1 MREGERGANRRCGP
15 VRPPDGAT
23 SQRRVDDHYPLHLSP
38 FPPAAQPNID
48 RGYMHGAGC
57 FACRSGGGG
66 EMRRRRLATPLN
78 AARERPAPL
87 CTTARPSVLGDW
99 SRNLCL
105 CSLHARVT
113 SLSAGFLSKRVRP
126 CVGRGA
132 HGGTVDLPQPL
143 LSLTPSSC
151 PHLPHPQVFSV
162 SHQGLRLRCDVA
174 KKIASFNHIVES
186 SQGRRGMRATGRRKP
201 LGALASFATIDF
213 ITLNF

>member
-48 RGYMHGAGC
+48 RGCMHGAGC

-66 EMRRRRLATPLN
+66 EMRRRRLATPLH

-99 SRNLCL
+99 STGREIGAFADCTPGWPPCL
-105 CSLHARVT
+105 LAFCPSECVRAWAGGRTVVRSISPSPFSHSLPPRAHIFPTHRSSVYRIRDSDFVAALRRKSLGSIT
-113 SLSAGFLSKRVRP
+113 SLS
-126 CVGRGA
+126 
-132 HGGTVDLPQPL
+132 
-143 LSLTPSSC
+143 
-151 PHLPHPQVFSV
+151 
-162 SHQGLRLRCDVA
+162 LRR
-174 KKIASFNHIVES
+174 EEE
-186 SQGRRGMRATGRRKP
+186 G
-201 LGALASFATIDF
+201 
-213 ITLNF
+213 